1 MLRKILSLSLVAAML
16 LANPGWARET
26 RTEEVYTIKKGDTLW
41 HIAGEFLGDPF
52 KWPGLWKYNGNR
64 YIRNPHWI
72 YPGNPVIIPQDKKKV
87 SQIDILREEI
97 SWLKADLEGFKEGVV
112 RKFEEAPSKEEV
124 SSLEEAKRL
133 GRRVENVE
141 ATLLSYDALLKR
153 FDLERLDQK
162 VAGLEDTLSAIK
174 KRMAVNEIAAQQD
187 YRKIENEISQIGQ
200 TICLVKEI
208 VVKEEAKEKKRP
220 ERKATKEGIAS
231 YALIG
236 LAFAGA
242 VALAAN

>member
-1 MLRKILSLSLVAAML
+1 MLKKILSLSLVAAML
-16 LANPGWARET
+16 LANLGWAGET

-97 SWLKADLEGFKEGVV
+97 SWLKADLGGFKEGVA
-112 RKFEEAPSKEEV
+112 RKFEEGT
-124 SSLEEAKRL
+124 SLEEAKKLR
-133 GRRVENVE
+133 RRVENVE

-174 KRMAVNEIAAQQD
+174 KRMAVNEVAAQQD
-187 YRKIENEISQIGQ
+187 YQKIENEISQIGKS
-200 TICLVKEI
+200 ICLVKEI
-208 VVKEEAKEKKRP
+208 VVKEEVKEKKGP
-220 ERKATKEGIAS
+220 ERKADREGIAS

-242 VALAAN
+242 IALTAN

>member
-1 MLRKILSLSLVAAML
+1 MLKKILSLSLVAAML
-16 LANPGWARET
+16 LANLGWAGET

-97 SWLKADLEGFKEGVV
+97 SWLKADLGGFKEGVA
-112 RKFEEAPSKEEV
+112 RKFEEGT
-124 SSLEEAKRL
+124 SLEEAKKLR
-133 GRRVENVE
+133 RRVENVE

-174 KRMAVNEIAAQQD
+174 KRMAVNEVAAQQD
-187 YRKIENEISQIGQ
+187 YQKIENEISQIGKS
-200 TICLVKEI
+200 ICLVKEI
-208 VVKEEAKEKKRP
+208 VVKEEVKEKKGP
-220 ERKATKEGIAS
+220 ERKADREGIAS

-236 LAFAGA
+236 LVFAGA
-242 VALAAN
+242 IALTAN

>member
-1 MLRKILSLSLVAAML
+1 MLKKILSLSLAGMMI
-16 LANPGWARET
+16 LANSGWTRET

-52 KWPGLWKYNGNR
+52 KWPGLWKYDGNR

-87 SQIDILREEI
+87 SGIDILREEI
-97 SWLKADLEGFKEGVV
+97 SWLKADLEGFKEGVA
-112 RKFEEAPSKEEV
+112 RKFEEGT
-124 SSLEEAKRL
+124 SLEEAKKL
-133 GRRVENVE
+133 SRRVENVE
-141 ATLLSYDALLKR
+141 ATLLAYDALLKR

-174 KRMAVNEIAAQQD
+174 KRMAVNEVTAQQD
-187 YRKIENEISQIGQ
+187 YQKIENEISQIGKS
-200 TICLVKEI
+200 ICLVKEI
-208 VVKEEAKEKKRP
+208 VVKEEEVKEKKRP
-220 ERKATKEGIAS
+220 ERKATKEGMAS